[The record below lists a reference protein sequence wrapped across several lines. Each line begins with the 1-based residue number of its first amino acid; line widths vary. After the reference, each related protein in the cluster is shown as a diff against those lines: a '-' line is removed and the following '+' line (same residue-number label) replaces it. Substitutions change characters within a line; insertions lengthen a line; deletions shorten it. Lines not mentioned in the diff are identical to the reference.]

1 MESPHDNAL
10 AGSLVSVILP
20 VHNRADWVTR
30 AIKSVLSQSY
40 PHFELL
46 VINDGSTDGTR
57 HVLKGFT
64 PRITILDQPHSGA
77 EAARNLGL
85 EHARGEFVAFI
96 DSDDVWYADRLSRQ
110 LPLFSRDE
118 VGLVFGNATLV
129 DYRQGTPRRLR
140 RTFFD
145 GVRPSRGRVLEAF
158 AAGCFVPC
166 SSVVARRQ
174 CFEVA
179 GGFTPGHVAADYLK
193 WLEISASYEL
203 DYVPEPV
210 FEYAIHAG
218 GLSHSLPETLA
229 DRLAAFRELQERNLN
244 PEMDLVIRR
253 ILFNLSVSLR
263 IAHLRQGSKSRPV
276 RPPFIPPASP
286 SERLNWAL
294 KFAANQISTRGRWWI
309 MKSANALSDSL

>member
-1 MESPHDNAL
+1 M
-10 AGSLVSVILP
+10 P
-20 VHNRADWVTR
+20 VYNRAGWVAR
-30 AIKSVLSQSY
+30 AIKSVLSQTY
-40 PHFELL
+40 PHLELL
-46 VINDGSTDGTR
+46 VINDGSTDDTR
-57 HVLKGFT
+57 QVLDGFAS
-64 PRITILDQPHSGA
+64 RITILDQPHKRA

-96 DSDDVWYADRLSRQ
+96 DSDDAWYADRLSRQ

-129 DYRQGTPRRLR
+129 DYPQATPRRLK

-158 AAGCFVPC
+158 ARGCFVPC
-166 SSVVARRQ
+166 SSVTARRQ

-193 WLEISASYEL
+193 WLEISATYEM
-203 DYVPEPV
+203 DYVPDPV

-218 GLSHSLPETLA
+218 GISHSLPETLA
-229 DRLAAFRELQERNLN
+229 DRLEAFRELQERNRN
-244 PEMDLVIRR
+244 PEIDRVVRR

-263 IAHLRQGSKSRPV
+263 IARLRQSPKSRPV
-276 RPPFIPPASP
+276 KSPFILSASP
-286 SERLNWAL
+286 SEKVNWAL
-294 KFAANQISTRGRWWI
+294 KFAANQISTRGRWW
-309 MKSANALSDSL
+309 MVKPADALSDWRST